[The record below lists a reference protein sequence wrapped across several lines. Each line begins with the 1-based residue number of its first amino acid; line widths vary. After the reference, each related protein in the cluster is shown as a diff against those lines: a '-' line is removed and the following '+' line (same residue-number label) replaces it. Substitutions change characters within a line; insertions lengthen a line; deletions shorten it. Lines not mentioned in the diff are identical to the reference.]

1 MNKGVIFLLLLLFGC
16 NLDPGSYPY
25 AEKYELDISEGE
37 LIKKIN
43 IFKISNPKFTVPNWI
58 GLEDTLLNHCHRVY
72 FYYPEEKKIVYTL
85 TRENG
90 KNKVV
95 FSLVKINLGDTIG
108 NWKLINHD
116 FEKKENDFY
125 KRTFKDRILNKL

>member
-72 FYYPEEKKIVYTL
+72 FYYPEEKK
-85 TRENG
+85 
-90 KNKVV
+90 
-95 FSLVKINLGDTIG
+95 
-108 NWKLINHD
+108 
-116 FEKKENDFY
+116 
-125 KRTFKDRILNKL
+125 